1 MTENYNPAQQREY
14 LTTMRRASLG
24 FVPILVE
31 ELTSSIEQAA
41 ISDGNLVESAEL
53 KAMRESLLVARM
65 SNGLQLPKEHVWLD
79 NLIRS
84 FIEAIKLQWHEG
96 MDEQIARARSNW
108 LLAQIDIRNW
118 SHRYKIDKH
127 PEIGELQ
134 YREQLISL
142 AMLSPEIQKDV
153 KDKYW
158 HWLDD
163 ALLKQVKEEQRDL
176 FNSVVRYVMGI
187 VGNAYE
193 RSQQGDDCAS

>member
-1 MTENYNPAQQREY
+1 MVKPPIDSSAIPPSRCKAQPRSPTVLSLMIGASISIVTFKQLPELKPVWTTFDLLMTENYNPAQQREY

-84 FIEAIKLQWHEG
+84 FIEAIKLQWHE
-96 MDEQIARARSNW
+96 
-108 LLAQIDIRNW
+108 
-118 SHRYKIDKH
+118 
-127 PEIGELQ
+127 
-134 YREQLISL
+134 
-142 AMLSPEIQKDV
+142 
-153 KDKYW
+153 
-158 HWLDD
+158 
-163 ALLKQVKEEQRDL
+163 
-176 FNSVVRYVMGI
+176 
-187 VGNAYE
+187 
-193 RSQQGDDCAS
+193 